1 MIFYNIFFYFF
12 QDFTHSL
19 LATAKLATFHA
30 VSYCMREDED
40 LDFLAKYPF
49 LNEDPVYR
57 PATKKLFTRA
67 QNSLAKRMHNI
78 FLQQNEVC
86 WKHFFFLRYI
96 LWYIIYSS
104 YVNRYRIQIQ
114 KILNLKK
121 VFGYFLVQQ
130 KLYFMQLKMCTL

>member
-1 MIFYNIFFYFF
+1 MAFSDYMNFKCATRGHVFSKNFFLIFF

-78 FLQQNEVC
+78 FLQQNEV
-86 WKHFFFLRYI
+86 W
-96 LWYIIYSS
+96 
-104 YVNRYRIQIQ
+104 
-114 KILNLKK
+114 
-121 VFGYFLVQQ
+121 
-130 KLYFMQLKMCTL
+130 

>member
-1 MIFYNIFFYFF
+1 
-12 QDFTHSL
+12 
-19 LATAKLATFHA
+19 
-30 VSYCMREDED
+30 MREDEE

-86 WKHFFFLRYI
+86 FKQVFFYVTMVSK
-96 LWYIIYSS
+96 YVIYGC
-104 YVNRYRIQIQ
+104 YGM
-114 KILNLKK
+114 LHT
-121 VFGYFLVQQ
+121 
-130 KLYFMQLKMCTL
+130 M

>member
-86 WKHFFFLRYI
+86 CKQVFLR
-96 LWYIIYSS
+96 
-104 YVNRYRIQIQ
+104 
-114 KILNLKK
+114 
-121 VFGYFLVQQ
+121 
-130 KLYFMQLKMCTL
+130 M

>member
-86 WKHFFFLRYI
+86 RKQAFLRY
-96 LWYIIYSS
+96 YGK
-104 YVNRYRIQIQ
+104 YVIHGCYGMLLC
-114 KILNLKK
+114 K
-121 VFGYFLVQQ
+121 YF
-130 KLYFMQLKMCTL
+130 